1 MAKKNKMQK
10 TQQLNKQSAQHSQ
23 SYYSF
28 DSAVVK
34 QQNKQSRDNVQ

>member
-23 SYYSF
+23 SSSSVA
-28 DSAVVK
+28 SAEVK
-34 QQNKQSRDNVQ
+34 QQNIHSRDNVQ